1 MRKKHIPGT
10 SQLQVGRLGTGLL
23 ATISAFCLLLVMTT
37 AAFAN
42 TVNIYDKA
50 NVLDQSRVRS
60 AASSLSY
67 PVDIYTVNNFSG
79 STSSFDQTAVGS
91 INSSNK
97 IVIAIDTVHRH
108 LAIVGG
114 RSVSLSNN
122 QYADARNA
130 FANSFRSDNNYTS
143 ATVAALQSLQS
154 AASGGAFSVPGV
166 NGGGFSWG
174 STLCC
179 VGLIAVA
186 AFVLFGVLRR
196 RGGGGGGGFFRRRPN
211 YGPNYNQF
219 NQPYN
224 QGGYPPNYGPNY
236 PGYNQNQGMNPWAA
250 GGLGAAAG
258 GLVGYEL
265 GKEAGERDERGD
277 QGGFGG
283 DQGGFGGGA
292 SGDFGG
298 GDQGGFGGGGGA
310 SGDFGGG
317 GGGFGGGDFG
327 GGGGGD
333 FGGGGGGDFGGGG
346 DSGGGSGSF

>member
-1 MRKKHIPGT
+1 MRKKHRPGT
-10 SQLQVGRLGTGLL
+10 SRTQVRRLGTGLL
-23 ATISAFCLLLVMTT
+23 ATVCAFFLLLVMTT

-42 TVNIYDKA
+42 TVNINDRA
-50 NVLDQSRVRS
+50 GVLDQSRVRS

-67 PVDIYTVNNFSG
+67 PVDIYTINNFSG
-79 STSSFDQTAVGS
+79 STSSFDQTAKGS
-91 INSSNK
+91 VNSSNK
-97 IVIAIDTVHRH
+97 IVIAIDTVHKH
-108 LAIVGG
+108 LTIVGG
-114 RSVSLSNN
+114 SSVSLTNN

-130 FANSFRSDNNYTS
+130 FANSFRSDSNYTS
-143 ATVAALQSLQS
+143 ATVAALQSLQGAS
-154 AASGGAFSVPGV
+154 SGGALSVPGV

-179 VGLIAVA
+179 VGLLVVA

-196 RGGGGGGGFFRRRPN
+196 RRGGGGGLFGGGGGGGLFGRRPN
-211 YGPNYNQF
+211 YGPNYNQ
-219 NQPYN
+219 
-224 QGGYPPNYGPNY
+224 GGYPQNYGPNY
-236 PGYNQNQGMNPWAA
+236 PGGYNQNQGMNPLAA

-265 GKEAGERDERGD
+265 GKQAGEHDERGD
-277 QGGFGG
+277 QGNFGS

-298 GDQGGFGGGGGA
+298 GDNNGGGGA

-317 GGGFGGGDFG
+317 DNSGGGFGGGGGDFG

-333 FGGGGGGDFGGGG
+333 FGGGGGG
-346 DSGGGSGSF
+346 GSF

>member
-1 MRKKHIPGT
+1 MRKKHTPGT
-10 SQLQVGRLGTGLL
+10 LRSPIGRLSTGLL
-23 ATISAFCLLLVMTT
+23 ATVSAFCLLLVMAT

-42 TVNIYDKA
+42 TVNIYDRA
-50 NVLDQSRVRS
+50 GVLNQSQVRS

-67 PVDIYTVNNFSG
+67 PVDIYTISNFAG
-79 STSSFDQTAVGS
+79 STSSFDQNAVGS
-91 INSSNK
+91 IKSSNM

-114 RSVSLSNN
+114 RSASLTNS

-130 FANSFRSDNNYTS
+130 FANSFQKDNNYTN

-154 AASGGAFSVPGV
+154 AAGGGAFSVPGV

-179 VGLIAVA
+179 VGLLVIAAIAV
-186 AFVLFGVLRR
+186 FGILNRRR
-196 RGGGGGGGFFRRRPN
+196 RGGGGGGFFGRRSN

-219 NQPYN
+219 NQQPYN
-224 QGGYPPNYGPNY
+224 QGGYPPNYGPG
-236 PGYNQNQGMNPWAA
+236 GYNQNQGMNPWAA

-265 GKEAGERDERGD
+265 GKESSERDQRGD
-277 QGGFGG
+277 QGNFGG
-283 DQGGFGGGA
+283 DQGNFGGGA

-298 GDQGGFGGGGGA
+298 GNDGGGFGGGGDSGGGS

-317 GGGFGGGDFG
+317 G

-333 FGGGGGGDFGGGG
+333 FGGGGG
-346 DSGGGSGSF
+346 DSGGGSGGSF

>member
-1 MRKKHIPGT
+1 MRKKHSGT
-10 SQLQVGRLGTGLL
+10 SRAPIGRLGAGLF

-42 TVNIYDKA
+42 TVNIYDRA
-50 NVLDQSRVRS
+50 GVLNQSQVKS
-60 AASSLSY
+60 AASALSY
-67 PVDIYTVNNFSG
+67 PVDIYTINNFSG
-79 STSSFDQTAVGS
+79 STSSFDQTAKGS

-114 RSVSLSNN
+114 SSVSLTNN

-143 ATVAALQSLQS
+143 ATVAALQSLQGVS
-154 AASGGAFSVPGV
+154 SGGAFSVPGV

-179 VGLIAVA
+179 VGLLVIAA
-186 AFVLFGVLRR
+186 LALFGVLSRRR
-196 RGGGGGGGFFRRRPN
+196 RGGGGFFGGGGGGLFGRRPN
-211 YGPNYNQF
+211 YDPNYNQF

-236 PGYNQNQGMNPWAA
+236 PGGYNQNQGMNPLAA

-265 GKEAGERDERGD
+265 GKQAGERDERGD
-277 QGGFGG
+277 QGNFGNDQGGFGGGASGDFGGGDQGNSGG

-298 GDQGGFGGGGGA
+298 GDN
-310 SGDFGGG
+310 S
-317 GGGFGGGDFG
+317 GGGFGG

-333 FGGGGGGDFGGGG
+333 FGGGGGG
-346 DSGGGSGSF
+346 SF

>member
-1 MRKKHIPGT
+1 MRKKHRPGT
-10 SQLQVGRLGTGLL
+10 SRARIGRLGTGLL

-42 TVNIYDKA
+42 TVNVYDRA
-50 NVLDQSRVRS
+50 GVLEQSRVNS
-60 AASSLSY
+60 AASALSY
-67 PVDIYTVNNFSG
+67 PVDIYTINNFSG
-79 STSSFDQTAVGS
+79 STASFDQMAKGN

-114 RSVSLSNN
+114 SSVSLTNN

-130 FANSFRSDNNYTS
+130 FADSFRNDKNYTS
-143 ATVAALQSLQS
+143 ATVATLQSLQGAS
-154 AASGGAFSVPGV
+154 SGGALSVPGV
-166 NGGGFSWG
+166 NGGGFSWASG
-174 STLCC
+174 LCC
-179 VGLIAVA
+179 IGLIVVA
-186 AFVLFGVLRR
+186 AVLLFGVLRR
-196 RGGGGGGGFFRRRPN
+196 RRRGGGGSLFGRRPN
-211 YGPNYNQF
+211 YNQS

-236 PGYNQNQGMNPWAA
+236 PGGYNQNQGMNPWAA

-265 GKEAGERDERGD
+265 GKQAGEGDERGD
-277 QGGFGG
+277 QGNFGNDQGGFGGGASGDFGGGNNNGG

-298 GDQGGFGGGGGA
+298 GDN
-310 SGDFGGG
+310 S
-317 GGGFGGGDFG
+317 G

-346 DSGGGSGSF
+346 GGSF